1 MSKCF
6 RGRLRS
12 DPSIGVSD
20 LMRPFEALF
29 TSEASRDIK
38 GLLEIGAEYDF
49 KSSPQPKW
57 LCKLHVLFSKLLDV
71 APNTVIT
78 SRKLRD
84 ALQRL
89 HEESN
94 IMPPGSKKDPDSI
107 LDWVDQKVRV
117 GLAQLREL
125 KDNSNSC
132 KERAFKKC
140 SDTEKDRLNSMLAK
154 ISLVRGQDFEV
165 SPKEEKRS
173 DDEGTPSTT
182 TAQKE
187 SKKQLHEE
195 NEKMLQS
202 TALVLVA
209 SNQQKKGPSYTPTK
223 TNKRSVGDEGSSNRR
238 MSPSSGSMNPSE
250 IFESILEKR
259 TKKKRRETT
268 TSDSSEE
275 GEETPD
281 KINKRATKKRLSF
294 SSTDDEEQAAAV
306 LPGLPGFKILPA
318 GKKLLKK
325 KEKKNN
331 RLDHDDH
338 DDGKEAPKTPMKE
351 KKTGKKKKKKTKRN
365 TPSSSGGKKKK
376 GDISFIDS
384 VLDDRSKGDDEEAQE
399 KKKKKKKRHEFS
411 EDASS
416 SVYLSICICMYILLF
431 FYVLA
436 SKLFKGYLS
445 CQLQLFSHCTMSL

>member
-57 LCKLHVLFSKLLDV
+57 LCKLRILFSKLLDV

-89 HEESN
+89 HEEGS
-94 IMPPGSKKDPDSI
+94 IMPPGTKKDPDSI
-107 LDWVDQKVRV
+107 MDWVDQKVRV

-154 ISLVRGQDFEV
+154 ISLVRGQEFEV

-182 TAQKE
+182 TAQKD

-202 TALVLVA
+202 TALVLIPN
-209 SNQQKKGPSYTPTK
+209 NQQKKGSSYNTPTK
-223 TNKRSVGDEGSSNRR
+223 TTTKRSVGDQEGSSNRR
-238 MSPSSGSMNPSE
+238 MSPSSGSINPSE
-250 IFESILEKR
+250 IFENILQKR
-259 TKKKRRETT
+259 TRKKRREKT

-294 SSTDDEEQAAAV
+294 LQQMM
-306 LPGLPGFKILPA
+306 K
-318 GKKLLKK
+318 KKLLQYC
-325 KEKKNN
+325 
-331 RLDHDDH
+331 L
-338 DDGKEAPKTPMKE
+338 
-351 KKTGKKKKKKTKRN
+351 
-365 TPSSSGGKKKK
+365 
-376 GDISFIDS
+376 
-384 VLDDRSKGDDEEAQE
+384 
-399 KKKKKKKRHEFS
+399 
-411 EDASS
+411 
-416 SVYLSICICMYILLF
+416 
-431 FYVLA
+431 
-436 SKLFKGYLS
+436 GYLDLKFYQQGKS
-445 CQLQLFSHCTMSL
+445 S